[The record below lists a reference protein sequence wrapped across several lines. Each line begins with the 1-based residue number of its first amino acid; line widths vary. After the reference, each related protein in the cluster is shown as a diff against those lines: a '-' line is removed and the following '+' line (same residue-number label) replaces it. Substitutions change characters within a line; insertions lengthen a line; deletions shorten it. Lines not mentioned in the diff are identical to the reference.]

1 MRCVGVD
8 LHKDQFVTCFL
19 EEDGESTVEQF
30 HLDTHSLE
38 KFAAYCA
45 EMTGSRLKRDARLVF
60 RGSGSGRSRRGGG
73 RQRLAFCANCPIK
86 AKD

>member
-1 MRCVGVD
+1 MREHNTHSRRIRMRCVGVD

-45 EMTGSRLKRDARLVF
+45 EMTGSRLKRDAK
-60 RGSGSGRSRRGGG
+60 SGISWLRFGT
-73 RQRLAFCANCPIK
+73 Q
-86 AKD
+86 